1 MKLTELL
8 LKEMRALQRS
18 TGDNAARG
26 VRETEAA
33 RLRLTAEAIR
43 NDETDAALV
52 ELAGLD
58 AAHEATQ
65 EEVMAAQVELAGL
78 VDTAITRADELDAAL
93 VEIAGIVAEGTN
105 VGQ

>member
-43 NDETDAALV
+43 NDETDTALV

-65 EEVMAAQVELAGL
+65 EELAGL